1 MDVSIAHVLQGETG
15 GPMFCEWPAMVAAF
29 YMILRGA
36 GPWFG
41 NAEPGLTARYVARYG
56 HLLEDPLNGRGQ
68 YMFSDA
74 DLELARVQAII
85 RNRPL
90 VRRFECAGGMGLNV
104 F

>member
-1 MDVSIAHVLQGETG
+1 MDASLAAVIQGETG

-41 NAEPGLTARYVARYG
+41 YAEPGLTARYVARYG
-56 HLLEDPLNGRGQ
+56 HYLPDPTPDARF
-68 YMFSDA
+68 MFSDA
-74 DLELARVQAII
+74 DLELERVKAII
-85 RNRPL
+85 RGRPL
-90 VRRFECAGGMGLNV
+90 VRRFLCVNGGLNV